1 VDLMTET
8 MASYN
13 VWHILFLLCFAW
25 FATLTGVITGAYS
38 VFRTKREGYEPFF
51 PGKQPK
57 GEAFNIDDDFDDLT
71 GPPVND
77 IPEEARAAH
86 DQFMSH
92 FAERMMDRHSGGS
105 PGPETG
111 LADEGEDDEQR

>member
-1 VDLMTET
+1 

-13 VWHILFLLCFAW
+13 VWHILFLLFFAW

-51 PGKQPK
+51 PGKEPK

-77 IPEEARAAH
+77 IPEETMAAH
-86 DQFMSH
+86 DQFMSR
-92 FAERMMDRHSGGS
+92 FSERMMDRGRGAGIT
-105 PGPETG
+105 PPPPVATADDGDETG
-111 LADEGEDDEQR
+111 EEGGDGK